1 MRNTIVALLF
11 TFLYYS
17 TEWLLLH
24 YFSLSVKFNRRRKT
38 KEVRSFRRYWIA
50 GGCMLFVSKYRVY
63 TVLWQFRAKC
73 FFRSFYNIKM
83 FMIAVFIIVS
93 FAQHK
98 QLQMHNIINIL
109 PFDFYFAHIISK
121 KNEEI
126 LQGKINWKT
135 QKKR

>member
-1 MRNTIVALLF
+1 
-11 TFLYYS
+11 
-17 TEWLLLH
+17 
-24 YFSLSVKFNRRRKT
+24 
-38 KEVRSFRRYWIA
+38 
-50 GGCMLFVSKYRVY
+50 
-63 TVLWQFRAKC
+63 
-73 FFRSFYNIKM
+73 M

-126 LQGKINWKT
+126 LQGKIN
-135 QKKR
+135 